1 MPSVSVAASIA
12 ERNYLERVALEVDES
27 RLRERV
33 SPVFDVFT
41 QHLSNRRRH
50 RVLEE
55 VINSIY
61 VIGENDANVV
71 DHAPFRRVGLN
82 GHSAAYKRASGA
94 IEVAEPKFDENGYF
108 EWALVLKIGDM
119 HMFTRII
126 KHPKIAADA
135 VAAFYL
141 DRSSHGAP
149 KEGDRKKLLIAKYL
163 IPMVLQ
169 GKGTTQ
175 LAYRIGNQAKQ
186 MEQDKPG
193 TGLQHIYELTR

>member
-1 MPSVSVAASIA
+1 MPSISVAAGMA

-41 QHLSNRRRH
+41 QHISDSRRQRA
-50 RVLEE
+50 LEG

-61 VIGENDANVV
+61 VIGETDANVV
-71 DHAPFRRVGLN
+71 DCVGLN
-82 GHSAAYKRASGA
+82 GHPAAYKRASGV
-94 IEVAEPKFDENGYF
+94 IEIVEPKFDEKGYF
-108 EWALVLKIGDM
+108 DWALVLKIGDM
-119 HMFTRII
+119 SLSSPII
-126 KHPKIAADA
+126 NHHKIAADA
-135 VAAFYL
+135 VASFYL
-141 DRSSHGAP
+141 DRSSHGLP
-149 KEGDRKKLLIAKYL
+149 KERDGRKLWIAKHL
-163 IPMVLQ
+163 IPMELQ
-169 GKGTTQ
+169 GEGTRQ